1 MLTHGVETLADVVES
16 LAPADELSL
25 MAAVED
31 VESLR
36 EGGGDGDGEREGVS
50 AKRKCLMCP

>member
-1 MLTHGVETLADVVES
+1 MLTHGVGTLADEVES
-16 LAPADELSL
+16 LAPVEDELSL

-36 EGGGDGDGEREGVS
+36 VGGGEGDEEREGVS
-50 AKRKCLMCP
+50 AKRKCLR